1 MADTKTR
8 ILTKTGELF
17 RRNGYVGTGLKQI
30 ATEADAPFGSIYH
43 FFPGGK
49 QQLAAEVIRA
59 AGRMYQ
65 ARVAEVLNQG
75 TDPARAMEVAFAEAA
90 QLLIETDFADAC
102 PIATIA
108 LEVASTNEPLRQVT
122 ADVFTEW
129 IDAGIEWFVRSGYPR
144 PVARELS
151 IAFLNAL
158 EGAFV
163 LARALRSTEPLE
175 VAGATM
181 SAAVSAAAP
190 APGREG

>member
-1 MADTKTR
+1 MADTKSR

-75 TDPARAMEVAFAEAA
+75 TDPA
-90 QLLIETDFADAC
+90 
-102 PIATIA
+102 
-108 LEVASTNEPLRQVT
+108 
-122 ADVFTEW
+122 
-129 IDAGIEWFVRSGYPR
+129 
-144 PVARELS
+144 
-151 IAFLNAL
+151 
-158 EGAFV
+158 
-163 LARALRSTEPLE
+163 
-175 VAGATM
+175 
-181 SAAVSAAAP
+181 
-190 APGREG
+190 